1 MPQQRLFV
9 SDSFTV
15 LQDAFVT
22 AVRAIKEADP
32 LAPLT
37 VLVPGNLL
45 ALQLRRAVAWAGH
58 GHIGL
63 RVLTLVDFA
72 RDVAEDSL
80 TQEGRQPLP
89 PLAAPLIAK
98 KLIREVE
105 ASNYFAPLVAQPRF
119 PQSLLSTIADLK
131 QAGIQPQHLHEFVK
145 HTQQGELSRLK
156 IGSLAVL
163 YEHYAHFVV
172 EHGFYD
178 NDDLLERA
186 TLVLETQPLTSP
198 LFLYGFYDFT
208 PQQRRMIAAALKGC
222 DVLVFFPWRAGA
234 AYEYATPTLT
244 WLTNLGLQ
252 YTPLTVTETR
262 RNALAEVQAHLF
274 EKPNGRSAKSGARL
288 DNSLLLISAPG
299 VNRETRE
306 IGRTIVELV
315 RHNGLRFHEIGVL
328 LRDPATYGAL
338 LNETLAELGIPCFLY
353 GGLPLI
359 RTQAGHSL
367 HLLCQVLAE
376 DYTRSRVIEF
386 LQVAAPPFA
395 ELLGDAAPHA
405 DLARW
410 EAFAFEAGVVKGAK
424 EWRERLPRLDTNQ
437 NASDAEGKYGAEDR
451 QTLQTFVDFMQGF
464 LAASED
470 CPPVNSWHAWAEY
483 TLRLLRSYIAVT
495 AQTAEVE
502 DTLVRLGQLDS
513 LGETIAPIS
522 FAEWSKAV
530 TAALT
535 ATTVSVGAFEKEG
548 VCLADLLACRG
559 VRFRAV
565 IVPGLSEGSF
575 PKIAR
580 QDPLLLDTERQHIAE
595 VVERD
600 LPQRSR
606 LHEEE
611 RLLFTLATQ
620 SAIERLILTYPR
632 LDHSDGQAQ
641 TPSFYLLH
649 LIEVFSGKTAF
660 FSDLE
665 EWAVPVPLVPFYAGP
680 PDQAVDALEFHLA
693 SVELAR
699 MTGEPAPLGYL
710 PASDPFFTRAFS
722 AAPCRWDMS
731 VFTSFDGV
739 LEDESV
745 RRRLLAYLFPHGLL
759 LSASALETY
768 ARCPFRYFL
777 SAGLGLVP
785 REDPEEVLTL
795 QPRERGAL
803 LHDILHDFFVRLRQ
817 TGRLPIAGQDRTLL
831 ESLLKQVAEEHCEAF
846 TRTKAT
852 GFPLLW
858 ELEQER
864 MLEQLSL
871 LLERECAS
879 RSEFLPTA
887 FEAHFGTDAAEE
899 PDPFFPAAP
908 VRFEVDDAP
917 VLHLRGRIDRV
928 DVSTDARHARLLD
941 YKTGKL
947 IRGQFAGGTSLQL
960 PLYLFAAR
968 ALRPDLHWVSAEHVY
983 VNPTNKKA
991 PLAFSADTWSESLA
1005 TLRQIVSAL
1014 VHGIRSGCF
1023 PATPDF
1029 CFPCPFS
1036 LICGTQVA
1044 ARFAHKQEDPRL
1056 DWWRRVRA
1064 MS

>member
-9 SDSFTV
+9 SDSFTI

-22 AVRAIKEADP
+22 AVQALKGVDP

-45 ALQLRRAVAWAGH
+45 ALQLRRAVAWAGR
-58 GHIGL
+58 GHVGL

-72 RDVAEDSL
+72 RDIAEDSL
-80 TQEGRQPLP
+80 TREGRQPLP

-98 KLIREVE
+98 KLLREAE
-105 ASNYFAPLVAQPRF
+105 ASNYFAPLASQPRF

-131 QAGIQPQHLHEFVK
+131 QAGIQPRHLHEFVK

-163 YEHYAHFVV
+163 YARYAHFVV
-172 EHGFYD
+172 EQGFYD

-186 TLVLETQPLTSP
+186 TLLLETQPLTSP
-198 LFLYGFYDFT
+198 LFLYGFHDFT
-208 PQQRRMIAAALKGC
+208 PQQRRMIAMALKEC
-222 DVLVFFPWRAGA
+222 DVLAFFPWRAGT

-244 WLTNLGLQ
+244 WLTSLGLP
-252 YTPLTVTETR
+252 YTPLTVTETQ
-262 RNALAEVQAHLF
+262 RNALTEVQAHLF
-274 EKPNGRSAKSGARL
+274 EKPNGRSARSGVRP
-288 DNSLLLISAPG
+288 DNSLTLISAPG
-299 VNRETRE
+299 VNREARE

-315 RHNGLRFHEIGVL
+315 RHHGLRFHEIGVL
-328 LRDPATYGAL
+328 LRDPVTYGAL
-338 LNETLAELGIPCFLY
+338 LNETLAELGIPCFLH

-376 DYTRSRVIEF
+376 DYARSRVIEF

-395 ELLGDAAPHA
+395 ELLGDAASYA

-410 EAFAFEAGVVKGAK
+410 EAFALEAGVVKGAK
-424 EWRERLPRLDTNQ
+424 EWRERLPRLDTNRDV
-437 NASDAEGKYGAEDR
+437 SDTEGKYGAEDR
-451 QTLQTFVDFMQGF
+451 QTLQAFVDFMQGF

-470 CPPVNSWHAWAEY
+470 FPQVNSWRAWAEY
-483 TLRLLRSYIAVT
+483 TLRLLRSYISAT

-502 DTLVRLGQLDS
+502 DALMGLGQLDL
-513 LGETIAPIS
+513 LGGTIASIS
-522 FAEWSKAV
+522 LAEWSRAV

-535 ATTVSVGAFEKEG
+535 AATVSVGAFEKEG
-548 VCLADLLACRG
+548 VCVADLLACRG

-575 PKIAR
+575 PRTVR
-580 QDPLLLDTERQHIAE
+580 QDPLLLDTERQHLAE

-620 SAIERLILTYPR
+620 GAIERLILTYPR
-632 LDHSDGQAQ
+632 LDHTDGQAQ
-641 TPSFYLLH
+641 TPSFYLLP

-665 EWAVPVPLVPFYAGP
+665 EWAVHVPLVPFYTGP
-680 PDQAVDALEFHLA
+680 PDQAVDAIEFHLA

-699 MTGEPAPLGYL
+699 ITGEPAPLGYL
-710 PASDPFFTRAFS
+710 PASDLFFARAFS
-722 AAPCRWDMS
+722 AARQRWD
-731 VFTSFDGV
+731 TALLTAFDGM

-745 RRRLLAYLFPHGLL
+745 RARLLDYLFPRGLL

-777 SAGLGLVP
+777 ATGLGLVP

-803 LHDILHDFFVRLRQ
+803 LHDILHDFFIRLRQ
-817 TGRLPIAGQDRTLL
+817 TSRLPIVGQDRTLL
-831 ESLLKQVAEEHCEAF
+831 ESLLKQVAEEHCEVFA
-846 TRTKAT
+846 RTKAT

-864 MLEQLSL
+864 MLEQLVL
-871 LLERECAS
+871 LLEREYETES
-879 RSEFLPTA
+879 DFLPTA
-887 FEAHFGTDAAEE
+887 FEARFGTDAAEE
-899 PDPFFPAAP
+899 PASFFPTAP
-908 VRFEVDDAP
+908 VRFEVDDGP
-917 VLHLRGRIDRV
+917 VLHLRGRIDRL
-928 DVSTDARHARLLD
+928 DVSADARHARLLD

-968 ALRPDLHWVSAEHVY
+968 ALRPDLHWVSAEYVY
-983 VNPTNKKA
+983 VNPTGKKA
-991 PLAFSADTWSESLA
+991 PPAFSADTWPESLTA
-1005 TLRQIVSAL
+1005 LRRIVSAL

-1023 PATPDF
+1023 SATPDS
-1029 CFPCPFS
+1029 CSPCPFP
-1036 LICGTQVA
+1036 LICGTQVE
-1044 ARFAHKQEDPRL
+1044 ARFTRKQEDPRL

-1064 MS
+1064 MP